1 MGYSPNDF
9 EELRYPEQIVNSVKR
24 VKIAKTFKKKIDD
37 KIKKREILK
46 KRFED
51 YYENYVNYLQLGTDL
66 RIPEIRI
73 KIFNPLDYQ
82 VAYLTKMAYKILDSK
97 DFKTEF
103 WREILGKIYIGLI
116 EYQYVEGSNAK
127 YYNQTE
133 KYFLLLLKKLINY
146 KKDIVNIEDYLLD
159 NDYLLDDDLY
169 ELLIQPLLN
178 NRVL

>member
-1 MGYSPNDF
+1 
-9 EELRYPEQIVNSVKR
+9 
-24 VKIAKTFKKKIDD
+24 
-37 KIKKREILK
+37 
-46 KRFED
+46 
-51 YYENYVNYLQLGTDL
+51 
-66 RIPEIRI
+66 
-73 KIFNPLDYQ
+73 
-82 VAYLTKMAYKILDSK
+82 MAYKILDSK